1 MQRLMSLTLTDAEKD
16 YVRMRAR
23 EAVCV
28 SENGHECYLGQY
40 FLQTLILETDGA
52 SHLYKD

>member
-1 MQRLMSLTLTDAEKD
+1 MSLTLTDAEKD